1 VQAEREGGALRGAI
15 DAGLAL
21 PWDRAWRPFGRACS
35 WVMGLPFWAV
45 FAVLLVGQWAVV
57 AIVGSAAGHN
67 GFSYYS
73 GGDDSW
79 YYTSAWVLG
88 HGHIPYASIGYGV
101 PLLLSPLAAIAGP
114 SLVAGLP
121 FAIALNML
129 VLWPVA
135 LLAVYG
141 IARTIAGRGYAYL
154 VTATWVVF
162 PLATIPFFY
171 ERYHDRLVG
180 QALPQALG
188 LVATG
193 DFPSMVALLVAAYFA
208 LRAISTGDRTA
219 AIVGGLATG
228 FALGVKPSNL
238 IFVAAPLAALAVAR
252 RWPQLGLFAAGLA
265 PALLALG
272 LWKERGLGSIPAFS
286 RSAVALAAG
295 TSTPPLASLSV
306 HHYVHLN
313 WGHLRDNMYYL
324 REYARSLRMVT
335 WVLVAGV
342 IALWRRSAGFA
353 ILFGGWLALFIVL
366 KGTSTG
372 VNVSDG
378 SFFRLMIPAFP
389 PFFFEIVA
397 LPLLVPVLGRR
408 LTAAGREAA
417 SVPET
422 PRARTVTLWAAGAL
436 TALPVLLFAV
446 LPPLASATAATVPS
460 LDQYVPANSFPL
472 TATTRP
478 GGTVV
483 LRWPSQDAARARIGY
498 VVFREPWEGLQCV
511 AAAHGRRTCTFYSDP
526 RSFMRILNP
535 TALTPRTSYH
545 DRPGPGHWIYRVAAT
560 VGLRGPTKWGNFM
573 ALSTRADAHVRG

>member
-1 VQAEREGGALRGAI
+1 
-15 DAGLAL
+15 
-21 PWDRAWRPFGRACS
+21 
-35 WVMGLPFWAV
+35 MGLPFWAV

-57 AIVGSAAGHN
+57 AIIASATEHN

-101 PLLLSPLAAIAGP
+101 PLPLAPLAAIAGP
-114 SLVAGLP
+114 NLVAGLP
-121 FAIALNML
+121 LAIGLNML

-135 LLAVYG
+135 LLSVYG

-193 DFPSMVALLVAAYFA
+193 DFPSMVVLLVAAYFA

-219 AIVGGLATG
+219 AIVGGLTTG

-238 IFVAAPLAALAVAR
+238 IFVAAPLAALAAAR
-252 RWPQLGLFAAGLA
+252 CWPQLGLFAAGLV
-265 PALLALG
+265 PALLALA

-286 RSAVALAAG
+286 HSAVALAAG
-295 TSTPPLASLSV
+295 SSTPPLPSLYV

-313 WGHLRDNMYYL
+313 WHHLTDNMYL
-324 REYARSLRMVT
+324 VREYTRSLRMVT

-342 IALWRRSAGFA
+342 IALWRRSSAFA
-353 ILFGGWLALFIVL
+353 VLFGGWLALFIVL
-366 KGTSTG
+366 KGTAG
-372 VNVSDG
+372 AANVSDG

-408 LTAAGREAA
+408 LAAVGRETAAVPDPPRTRTAA
-417 SVPET
+417 
-422 PRARTVTLWAAGAL
+422 LWAAGAL
-436 TALPVLLFAV
+436 AALAALPVLLFAV
-446 LPPLASATAATVPS
+446 LPPLASASAADVPS
-460 LDQYVPANSFPL
+460 LDQYVPANTFPL

-483 LRWPSQDAARARIGY
+483 LSWPSQDAARARIGY
-498 VVFREPWEGLQCV
+498 AVFREPWDGLRCV
-511 AAAHGRRTCTFYSDP
+511 AGAHGRRSCTFFSDP
-526 RSFMRILNP
+526 RMQIVSP
-535 TALTPRTSYH
+535 TALTPRTSYR
-545 DRPGPGHWIYRVAAT
+545 DRPGAGHWIYRVAAT
-560 VGLRGPTKWGNFM
+560 VSLKGPTKFGNLM